1 MVSFMFYDLIFFLL
15 FTLATIVFLYKRK
28 HNLKRQ
34 GLMYLYR
41 TRIGLKII
49 DWTSE
54 KFEKILRPMQFLIVG
69 CGYILMGSMI
79 WLLAKFTY
87 IYSVSDIAKQIKIP
101 PILPLF
107 PYATDLFK
115 LDFLPP
121 FYFTYWIIII
131 AVIAIS
137 HEFAHG
143 IFARLN
149 KIKVHS
155 TGFGFLGPFL
165 AAFVEPDEK
174 EMQKAK
180 KFTQLSILAAGTF
193 ANILMTI
200 LFGGIMALF
209 FVVSFAPAGINFN
222 SYAESVV
229 PLAAITVVEG
239 MQINNFNEINS
250 YLENNMTEIGVEG
263 INYIVPTVSLK
274 YALENNIER
283 IIVFD
288 DAPAFRANL
297 KSPIL
302 EIDGEK
308 IVSHSELSNFLD
320 NALPGDIVNIKTGE
334 NGEINEY
341 EIELS
346 ERNGKS
352 FIGIGFKSPSN
363 KGVSGYLTKQLYKI
377 KDPFVHYVPSWNGN
391 FAWFIYNLLWWIVLI
406 NLSVALV
413 NMLPVGIFDGGRFF
427 YLTIWGLT
435 GSEKLGRKAFAL
447 ATWLIIFI
455 LIWLMIVWT
464 FAVI

>member
-1 MVSFMFYDLIFFLL
+1 MASFMFYDLIFFLL
-15 FTLATIVFLYKRK
+15 FTLATIIFLYKRK

-54 KFEKILRPMQFLIVG
+54 KFEKILRPMQLLIVG
-69 CGYILMGSMI
+69 CGYILMVSMV

-174 EMQKAK
+174 GSQ
-180 KFTQLSILAAGTF
+180 
-193 ANILMTI
+193 
-200 LFGGIMALF
+200 
-209 FVVSFAPAGINFN
+209 
-222 SYAESVV
+222 
-229 PLAAITVVEG
+229 
-239 MQINNFNEINS
+239 
-250 YLENNMTEIGVEG
+250 
-263 INYIVPTVSLK
+263 
-274 YALENNIER
+274 R
-283 IIVFD
+283 
-288 DAPAFRANL
+288 R
-297 KSPIL
+297 
-302 EIDGEK
+302 
-308 IVSHSELSNFLD
+308 
-320 NALPGDIVNIKTGE
+320 
-334 NGEINEY
+334 
-341 EIELS
+341 
-346 ERNGKS
+346 
-352 FIGIGFKSPSN
+352 
-363 KGVSGYLTKQLYKI
+363 
-377 KDPFVHYVPSWNGN
+377 
-391 FAWFIYNLLWWIVLI
+391 
-406 NLSVALV
+406 ALV
-413 NMLPVGIFDGGRFF
+413 
-427 YLTIWGLT
+427 
-435 GSEKLGRKAFAL
+435 
-447 ATWLIIFI
+447 
-455 LIWLMIVWT
+455 
-464 FAVI
+464 AVP

>member
-1 MVSFMFYDLIFFLL
+1 MFYDLIFFLL

-209 FVVSFAPAGINFN
+209 FVVSFTPAGINFN

-239 MQINNFNEINS
+239 MQINNFNEINN

-263 INYIVPTVSLK
+263 I
-274 YALENNIER
+274 
-283 IIVFD
+283 II
-288 DAPAFRANL
+288 
-297 KSPIL
+297 I
-302 EIDGEK
+302 
-308 IVSHSELSNFLD
+308 
-320 NALPGDIVNIKTGE
+320 
-334 NGEINEY
+334 
-341 EIELS
+341 
-346 ERNGKS
+346 
-352 FIGIGFKSPSN
+352 
-363 KGVSGYLTKQLYKI
+363 Q
-377 KDPFVHYVPSWNGN
+377 
-391 FAWFIYNLLWWIVLI
+391 
-406 NLSVALV
+406 
-413 NMLPVGIFDGGRFF
+413 
-427 YLTIWGLT
+427 
-435 GSEKLGRKAFAL
+435 
-447 ATWLIIFI
+447 
-455 LIWLMIVWT
+455 
-464 FAVI
+464 